1 LFTRL
6 LLPTDFSPSAQAAL
20 ELARE
25 NFPDATRRL
34 LHVLD
39 PGRLASDLNSP
50 VSAREEREETEAGVI
65 AQLNEL
71 ALPDEEITVRVGT
84 PVDVIIEEADSW
96 EADLIVMGTHGRT
109 GLALFL
115 NGSVAERVVRYSR
128 RPVLIEH
135 ERS

>member
-1 LFTRL
+1 MFTRL
-6 LLPTDFSPSAQAAL
+6 LLPTDFTPSSQAAL
-20 ELARE
+20 LLARE
-25 NFPDATRRL
+25 NFPTATRRL
-34 LHVLD
+34 LRVLD
-39 PGRLASDLNSP
+39 PQGLASYLNSP
-50 VSAREEREETEAGVI
+50 VSAREERGEAEAGVL
-65 AQLNEL
+65 AQRDEL
-71 ALPDEEITVRVGT
+71 ALPEEEFVVRVGT
-84 PVDVIIEEADSW
+84 PVETIIAEADSW

>member
-6 LLPTDFSPSAQAAL
+6 LLPTDFTPSSQAAL
-20 ELARE
+20 LLARE
-25 NFPDATRRL
+25 NFPTATRRL

-39 PGRLASDLNSP
+39 PQRLASDLNSP
-50 VSAREEREETEAGVI
+50 VSAREEREEAEAGVL
-65 AQLNEL
+65 AQLDEL
-71 ALPDEEITVRVGT
+71 ALPEEEFVVRVGT
-84 PVDVIIEEADSW
+84 PVETIIAEADSW